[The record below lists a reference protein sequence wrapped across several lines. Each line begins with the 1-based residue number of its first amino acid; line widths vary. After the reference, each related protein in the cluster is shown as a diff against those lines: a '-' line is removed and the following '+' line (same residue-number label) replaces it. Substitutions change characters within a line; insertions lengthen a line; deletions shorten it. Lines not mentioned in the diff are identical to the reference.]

1 MHAITIVVS
10 LISLAIWVYLVG
22 FHGGFWRSGQVLDAG
37 APSGLAKV
45 AVIVPAR
52 NEAEGIGRSL
62 RSLRSQDYPGEL
74 AIILVDDNSTD
85 GTGAIAASLGA
96 GERLTII
103 TGEPLP
109 QGWSG
114 KLWAVA
120 QGLAQKKAREADYV
134 LLTDGDIEH
143 GPGHI
148 SSLVAKAEA
157 DGLDMVS
164 EMVRLNCAT
173 LAERALI
180 PAFVFFFQ
188 MLYPF
193 RWVADPAKRTAGA
206 AGGTMLVSRAAMD
219 RIEGVSHFRGQ
230 LIDDCALAKEIKSTG
245 GKLWLGHAER
255 AVSTRAYAGWRDVWE
270 MIARTAYEQLRNS
283 PVMLLGCGD
292 SVLRAAAVGTLCARA
307 GAAGGFSVVA
317 RDGSG
322 LSADAA
328 PLPLFAV
335 VGSGAACHCNVLCLC
350 DDFVGATAPCRAWRR
365 MEEPRL
371 PGDADRMSTAA
382 RAG

>member
-1 MHAITIVVS
+1 MHAIMIVVS
-10 LISLAIWVYLVG
+10 VLSVAIWVYLVG
-22 FHGGFWRSGQVLDAG
+22 FHGGFWRSKQVLDPG

-52 NEAEGIGRSL
+52 NEAESIRRCLSSL
-62 RSLRSQDYPGEL
+62 LAQDYPGEL

-85 GTGAIAASLGA
+85 GTGAIAASVGE
-96 GERLTII
+96 GERLAII
-103 TGEPLP
+103 TGRPLP

-120 QGLAQKKAREADYV
+120 QGLTQQQAKKADYL

-143 GPGHI
+143 RPGHL

-157 DGLDMVS
+157 DGLEMVS
-164 EMVRLNCAT
+164 EMVQLNCAT

-193 RWVADPAKRTAGA
+193 DWVANPAKRTAGA

-219 RIEGVSHFRGQ
+219 RIEGVSHFHDH

-245 GKLWLGHAER
+245 GRIWLGHA
-255 AVSTRAYAGWRDVWE
+255 ALAISTRVYSGWREIWE

-283 PVMLLGCGD
+283 PAMLLGCVAGMGI
-292 SVLRAAAVGTLCARA
+292 LYCAP
-307 GAAGGFSVVA
+307 
-317 RDGSG
+317 
-322 LSADAA
+322 
-328 PLPLFAV
+328 PLLALFAHGWARLAGIASWLMMAV
-335 VGSGAACHCNVLCLC
+335 AFQPTLRRYRCSPLWGVALPAIAIFYVC
-350 DDFVGATAPCRAWRR
+350 ATISSALRHH
-365 MEEPRL
+365 
-371 PGDADRMSTAA
+371 
-382 RAG
+382 AGRGGGWKNRVYPETPKS

>member
-255 AVSTRAYAGWRDVWE
+255 AVSTRAYASWRDVWE

-283 PVMLLGCGD
+283 PVMLLGCVVGMGILYCAPPLLALFAHGPAQLAGFL
-292 SVLRAAAVGTLCARA
+292 SWLAMAVA
-307 GAAGGFSVVA
+307 FQ
-317 RDGSG
+317 
-322 LSADAA
+322 
-328 PLPLFAV
+328 PPLFRYRCSPLWGVALPAIAMFYV
-335 VGSGAACHCNVLCLC
+335 C
-350 DDFVGATAPCRAWRR
+350 ATISSALRHHAGRGGGWKNRVYP
-365 MEEPRL
+365 ETP
-371 PGDADRMSTAA
+371 TA
-382 RAG
+382 